1 MTNVNHEGR
10 TAMLTIV
17 LLAVILILVVA
28 DLLADWGTGVR
39 LGHLLI
45 ETGTALV
52 AASGVVALIFRLRS
66 LGREQWELRHQL
78 AASQEEARRWQSEA
92 ADLLDGLAAAIDR
105 QFDRW
110 QLTPAERDV
119 ALLLLRGL
127 SHKQVAGVRHASERT
142 VRQQAHLL
150 YRKAGLASRADLAA
164 FFLDGLLNAG
174 RLEEP
179 SARV

>member
-1 MTNVNHEGR
+1 MTNVNPEGR
-10 TAMLTIV
+10 TELLAIA
-17 LLAVILILVVA
+17 LLAVILALVVA

-39 LGHLLI
+39 LSHLLI

-52 AASGVVALIFRLRS
+52 AAGGVAVLIFRLRS
-66 LGREQWELRHQL
+66 LGREQRELRHQL
-78 AASQEEARRWQSEA
+78 AASQDEARRWRGEA
-92 ADLLDGLAAAIDR
+92 AELLEGLAAAIDR

-110 QLTPAERDV
+110 RLTPAEREI

-127 SHKQVAGVRHASERT
+127 SHKQVAHARHASERT

-164 FFLDGLLNAG
+164 FFLDGLL
-174 RLEEP
+174 RPQSRTPIEP
-179 SARV
+179 G